1 MRAGARGRGV
11 VEASA
16 RRRVGG
22 ASAGGPVGEVAR
34 RRAALAL
41 LSVVLAG
48 ACWGLSAVLAVTA
61 FDRGVPPVRM
71 AQARVVVA
79 LALLGPY
86 LAWRQR
92 GLLRP
97 PPGTVPVLVG
107 FGLSVALVNA
117 AYYVAI
123 ERLSV
128 GVAVSVQYTAPV
140 LLLVLGAVGGRWRPG
155 VLGWA
160 AALLTGAGVVLVT
173 GAFRGAR
180 LDLAGV
186 AAAAGSAVTFASYLV
201 TAEAAGRRGCH
212 PATVLLW
219 GFLVAVAFWTVA
231 APWWSWPAERLTDP
245 RVALAVVGVGV
256 VGTLLPFLL
265 AVRAVRILSPAL
277 AGVVAT
283 VEPPFATAFAWALL
297 GQRLE
302 PLQVV
307 GAALVLAGVGLAQ
320 RAASVRAETV
330 AVEVAP

>member
-1 MRAGARGRGV
+1 MKE
-11 VEASA
+11 EAP
-16 RRRVGG
+16 GH
-22 ASAGGPVGEVAR
+22 
-34 RRAALAL
+34 RAALAL

-61 FDRGVPPVRM
+61 FERGVPPVRM
-71 AQARVVVA
+71 AQARVAVA
-79 LALLGPY
+79 MALLGPY

-97 PPGTVPVLVG
+97 PPGAGPALVG

-123 ERLSV
+123 DRLSV
-128 GVAVSVQYTAPV
+128 GVAISVQYTAPV
-140 LLLVLGAVGGRWRPG
+140 LLLALGAVRGGSRPG
-155 VLGWA
+155 ALGWA
-160 AALLTGAGVVLVT
+160 AALLTVAGVVLVT
-173 GAFRGAR
+173 GALHASG

-186 AAAAGSAVTFASYLV
+186 GAAAGSAVTFASYLL

-212 PATVLLW
+212 PATILFW

-231 APWWSWPAERLTDP
+231 APWWSWPAGRLAD
-245 RVALAVVGVGV
+245 RRAALAVVGVGV

-265 AVRAVRILSPAL
+265 TVRAVRVLSPAL
-277 AGVVAT
+277 AGVAAT

-302 PLQVV
+302 PVQAV
-307 GAALVLAGVGLAQ
+307 GAALVLAGVGLAH